1 MSTIVAVKKDDLIAI
16 GADTLTKL
24 GAVKESAAYVAT
36 ASKIVRV
43 GENYLAYVGH
53 ASLGLVLASYF
64 GQLKEPI
71 RLDSAQAIFEAAR
84 RLHRALKEEYFLVP
98 TEHEEDEFESSRLDC
113 LIANPSGIYGLYA
126 LRSVQEYTRFYS
138 FGTGWML
145 ALGAMYAVYD
155 SPSLAAPEIAR
166 VGLEAAAEFD
176 DSTGG
181 PFELHTI
188 AADPKETGRR

>member
-1 MSTIVAVKKDDLIAI
+1 MSTVVAVKKEDLIAI

-24 GAVKESAAYVAT
+24 GTMKESAAYVAT

-53 ASLGLVLASYF
+53 ASLGLVLTSYF
-64 GQLKEPI
+64 ANLEKPP

-84 RLHRALKEEYFLVP
+84 KLHRTLKEEYFLVP
-98 TEHEEDEFESSRLDC
+98 TEHEDDEFESSRLDC

-126 LRSVQEYTRFYS
+126 LRSVQEYTKFYS
-138 FGTGWML
+138 FGTGATF

-155 SPSLAAPEIAR
+155 LPSMTAPEIAR
-166 VGLEAAAEFD
+166 IGLAAAAEFD

-181 PFELHTI
+181 PMEIYTMTYRKY
-188 AADPKETGRR
+188 AVDN